1 MYSRKQIL
9 DFAFQEAL
17 NNGHL
22 NGMDK
27 DLMEDVL
34 ATSMRAYAEREG
46 FEFTEEEIHSTIVAS
61 IETLNKAGEDF
72 TLQTKM
78 ML

>member
-1 MYSRKQIL
+1 MYSKKQIL

-17 NNGHL
+17 NNCHL

-27 DLMEDVL
+27 ELMEDVL

>member
-9 DFAFQEAL
+9 DFAFQEAITQC
-17 NNGHL
+17 HV

-27 DLMEDVL
+27 ELQEQVIE
-34 ATSMRAYAEREG
+34 TSMKAYAEREG
-46 FEFTEEEIHSTIVAS
+46 FEFTEDEIHSTIIAG
-61 IETLNKAGEDF
+61 IETLKKSGKDF
-72 TLQTKM
+72 SFQTKM

>member
-9 DFAFQEAL
+9 DFAFQEAVSQC
-17 NNGHL
+17 HL
-22 NGMDK
+22 NGMSK
-27 DLMEDVL
+27 EIAEEVM
-34 ATSMRAYAEREG
+34 ATAMKAYAEREG
-46 FEFTEEEIHSTIVAS
+46 FEFTEDEIHSTIVAG